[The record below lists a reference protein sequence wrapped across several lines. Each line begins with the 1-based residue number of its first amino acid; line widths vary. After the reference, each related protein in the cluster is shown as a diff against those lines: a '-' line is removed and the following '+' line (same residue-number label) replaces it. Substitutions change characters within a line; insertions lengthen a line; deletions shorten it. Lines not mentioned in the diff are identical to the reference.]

1 VPVDTGTGPARFEEI
16 TVDLQ
21 LAGKTALVTGA
32 TAGIGLAIAKTL
44 AREGVAVTV
53 TGRDPKKLQAAA
65 AEIAADAPAGAVA
78 TVVADLGSADGAAAV
93 IDAQPDT
100 DILINNLGYYEA
112 KAFADITDDD
122 WLRMFDVNVMSGV
135 RLSRHYFPRMLK
147 RNWGRVI
154 FMSSEVGA
162 FTPPD
167 MVHYGVSKSAQL
179 AVSRGMAEL
188 TKGTGV
194 TVNSVLPSATRSD
207 GIVEYLRQTAPR
219 PGMTDAEIEAH
230 FFRTYRPSSLIAR
243 MIEADE
249 IAAMVALLAS
259 PLGAASNGAAV
270 RVEGGTFR
278 SIL

>member
-1 VPVDTGTGPARFEEI
+1 M
-16 TVDLQ
+16 DLQ
-21 LAGKTALVTGA
+21 LKGKTAIITAA
-32 TAGIGLAIAKTL
+32 TAGIGLAIARTL
-44 AREGVAVTV
+44 AKEGVDVTI
-53 TGRDPKKLQAAA
+53 TGREPVKL
-65 AEIAADAPAGAVA
+65 AEAVSRLEASAPDVKIHGFLGDLSTAQGAEALIAHMPH
-78 TVVADLGSADGAAAV
+78 
-93 IDAQPDT
+93 T

-112 KAFADITDDD
+112 QPFAEITDEE
-122 WLRMFDVNVMSGV
+122 WWRMLDVNVMSGI
-135 RLSRHYFPRMLK
+135 RLSRHYFPTMLK
-147 RNWGRVI
+147 KNWGRVI

-194 TVNSVLPSATRSD
+194 TVNSVLPSATRSE
-207 GIVEYLRQTAPR
+207 GIMDYLRKTAPEA
-219 PGMTDAEIEAH
+219 GMTDQQIEAH
-230 FFRTYRPSSLIAR
+230 FFETYRPSSLIAR

>member
-1 VPVDTGTGPARFEEI
+1 M
-16 TVDLQ
+16 DLQ
-21 LAGKTALVTGA
+21 LNGKTAIVTGA
-32 TAGIGLAIAKTL
+32 TAGIGLAIARTL
-44 AREGVAVTV
+44 ASEGAAVTI
-53 TGRDPKKLQAAA
+53 TGRSRDKLDAAV
-65 AEIAADAPAGAVA
+65 AEIAAAAP
-78 TVVADLGSADGAAAV
+78 GSRITAIVSDQSNAQGAAQLIA
-93 IDAQPDT
+93 AQPDT

-112 KAFADITDDD
+112 KPFAEISDED
-122 WLRMFDVNVMSGV
+122 WLRMLDINVMSGV
-135 RLSRHYFPRMLK
+135 RLSRHYFPRMLEK
-147 RNWGRVI
+147 NWGRVI
-154 FMSSEVGA
+154 FVSSEVGA

-194 TVNSVLPSATRSD
+194 TVNSVLPAATRSE

-219 PGMTDAEIEAH
+219 PGMSDAEIESH
-230 FFRTYRPSSLIAR
+230 FFQTYRPSSLIAR
-243 MIEADE
+243 MIESDE

>member
-1 VPVDTGTGPARFEEI
+1 M
-16 TVDLQ
+16 DLQ
-21 LAGKTALVTGA
+21 LNNKTAIVTAA
-32 TAGIGLAIAKTL
+32 TAGIGLAIARTL
-44 AREGVAVTV
+44 AKEGVEVTITGRDAVKLDEAINAIREQAPEARVHGVLADVSRVEGVAQ
-53 TGRDPKKLQAAA
+53 L
-65 AEIAADAPAGAVA
+65 IAQRPH
-78 TVVADLGSADGAAAV
+78 
-93 IDAQPDT
+93 T
-100 DILINNLGYYEA
+100 DILVNNLGFYEA
-112 KAFADITDDD
+112 KPFAEISDEA
-122 WLRMFDVNVMSGV
+122 WLTMLDVNVMSGV
-135 RLSRHYFPRMLK
+135 RLSRHYFPAMLT

-154 FMSSEVGA
+154 FISSEVGA

-194 TVNSVLPSATRSD
+194 TVNSVLPSATRSE
-207 GIVEYLRQTAPR
+207 GIMDYLRQTAPR
-219 PGMTDAEIEAH
+219 PGMDDSDIEAH
-230 FFRTYRPSSLIAR
+230 FFQSYRPSSLLAR
-243 MIEADE
+243 MIDADE

>member
-1 VPVDTGTGPARFEEI
+1 M
-16 TVDLQ
+16 DLK
-21 LAGKTALVTGA
+21 LKDKTALVTGA
-32 TAGIGLAIAKTL
+32 TAGIGLAIAKRL
-44 AREGVAVTV
+44 AQEGAAVTI
-53 TGRDPKKLQAAA
+53 TGRQAGKLEAAVRQIRAAA
-65 AEIAADAPAGAVA
+65 PGAMVDAVS
-78 TVVADLGSADGAAAV
+78 ADLGTARGAA
-93 IDAQPDT
+93 QLTEQLHDT
-100 DILINNLGYYEA
+100 DILVNNLGFYEA
-112 KAFADITDDD
+112 KPFAEITDDD
-122 WLRMFDVNVMSGV
+122 WFRMIELNVMSGI
-135 RLSRHYFPRMLK
+135 RLSRHYFPRMLA

-154 FMSSEVGA
+154 FISSEVGA

-179 AVSRGMAEL
+179 AVARGLAEL
-188 TKGTGV
+188 TKGSDV
-194 TVNSVLPSATRSD
+194 TVNSVLPAATRSE

-230 FFRTYRPSSLIAR
+230 FFKTHRPSSLLGR

-270 RVEGGTFR
+270 RVEGGSYR

>member
-1 VPVDTGTGPARFEEI
+1 M
-16 TVDLQ
+16 DLQ
-21 LAGKTALVTGA
+21 LKGKTAIVTGA
-32 TAGIGLAIAKTL
+32 TAGIGLAIAGTL
-44 AREGVAVTV
+44 AREGAQVTI
-53 TGRDPKKLQAAA
+53 TGRSQDKLDAAA
-65 AEIAADAPAGAVA
+65 TKIGADSTNRRVRTILADLAHAGGATALIEAQADA
-78 TVVADLGSADGAAAV
+78 
-93 IDAQPDT
+93 

-112 KAFADITDDD
+112 KAFADIGDDD

-135 RLSRHYFPRMLK
+135 RLSRHYFPRMLA

-154 FMSSEVGA
+154 FISSEVGA

-188 TKGTGV
+188 TKGSGV

-219 PGMTDAEIEAH
+219 AGMSDAQIEAH
-230 FFRTYRPSSLIAR
+230 FFETYRPSSLIAR

-259 PLGAASNGAAV
+259 PLGAATNGAAV
-270 RVEGGTFR
+270 RVEGGTVR

>member
-1 VPVDTGTGPARFEEI
+1 M
-16 TVDLQ
+16 DLQ
-21 LAGKTALVTGA
+21 LKGKTAIVTGS
-32 TAGIGLAIAKTL
+32 TAGIGFAIAKTL
-44 AREGVAVTV
+44 AREGAVVTLTGRSRQKLDEAVNKIGETEANALV
-53 TGRDPKKLQAAA
+53 TG
-65 AEIAADAPAGAVA
+65 
-78 TVVADLGSADGAAAV
+78 VVADVSTAEGASALIRAL
-93 IDAQPDT
+93 PDT
-100 DILINNLGYYEA
+100 DILVNNLGFYEA
-112 KAFADITDDD
+112 RPFAEISDEE
-122 WLRMFDVNVMSGV
+122 WMKMLDVNVLSGV
-135 RLSRHYFPRMLK
+135 RLSRHYFPRMLQ

-207 GIVEYLRQTAPR
+207 GIVDYLRQTAPR
-219 PGMTDAEIEAH
+219 PGMSDAEIEAH
-230 FFRTYRPSSLIAR
+230 FFETVRPSSLIAR

-249 IAAMVALLAS
+249 IASMVALLAS

-270 RVEGGTFR
+270 RVEGGTFK

>member
-1 VPVDTGTGPARFEEI
+1 M
-16 TVDLQ
+16 DLQ
-21 LAGKTALVTGA
+21 LNGKRALVTGA
-32 TAGIGLAIAKTL
+32 TAGIGLAIASTL
-44 AREGVAVTV
+44 AREGVAVTI
-53 TGRDPKKLQAAA
+53 TGRDREKLHNAVAKIAQAAPQA
-65 AEIAADAPAGAVA
+65 RVSAI
-78 TVVADLGSADGAAAV
+78 VADLANAEGAEALIKACT
-93 IDAQPDT
+93 DT
-100 DILINNLGYYEA
+100 DILINNLGFYEA
-112 KAFADITDDD
+112 TPFADITDEE
-122 WLRMFDVNVMSGV
+122 WLRMFNINVMSGV
-135 RLSRHYFPRMLK
+135 RLSRHYFPRMLA

-207 GIVEYLRQTAPR
+207 GIIDYLRQTAPE
-219 PGMTDAEIEAH
+219 PGMTDQQIEAH
-230 FFRTYRPSSLIAR
+230 FFQTYRPSSLIAR

>member
-1 VPVDTGTGPARFEEI
+1 M
-16 TVDLQ
+16 DLQ
-21 LAGKTALVTGA
+21 LTGKTALVTGA
-32 TAGIGLAIAKTL
+32 TAGIGLAIARTL
-44 AREGVAVTV
+44 AREGVAVTL
-53 TGRDPKKLQAAA
+53 TGRDPAKLQ
-65 AEIAADAPAGAVA
+65 GAVA
-78 TVVADLGSADGAAAV
+78 EITQAVPSAQVSTVVADLGCAEGAAALV
-93 IDAQPDT
+93 AAHPHT

-112 KAFADITDDD
+112 KAFADITDED
-122 WLRMFDVNVMSGV
+122 WLRMLDVNVMSGV
-135 RLSRHYFPRMLK
+135 RLSRHYFPRMLE

-219 PGMTDAEIEAH
+219 PGMTDAEIEAS
-230 FFRTYRPSSLIAR
+230 FFQTYRPSSLIAR

>member
-1 VPVDTGTGPARFEEI
+1 M
-16 TVDLQ
+16 DLQ

>member
-1 VPVDTGTGPARFEEI
+1 M
-16 TVDLQ
+16 DLQ
-21 LAGKTALVTGA
+21 LTGKAALVTGA
-32 TAGIGLAIAKTL
+32 TAGIGLAIARTL
-44 AREGVAVTV
+44 AREGVAVTLI
-53 TGRDPKKLQAAA
+53 GRDPGKLDSAAA
-65 AEIAADAPAGAVA
+65 QIAKDAPERHVA
-78 TVVADLGSADGAAAV
+78 TIVADLGSAEGAAAL
-93 IDAQPDT
+93 IAAQQDT

-112 KAFADITDDD
+112 KPFAEISDED
-122 WLRMFDVNVMSGV
+122 WLRMIEVNVMSGV
-135 RLSRHYFPRMLK
+135 RLSRHYFPRMLQ

-154 FMSSEVGA
+154 FVSSEVGA

-207 GIVEYLRQTAPR
+207 GIVEYLRKTAPR
-219 PGMTDAEIEAH
+219 PGMTDAEIEAR
-230 FFRTYRPSSLIAR
+230 FFQTYRPSSLIAR

>member
-1 VPVDTGTGPARFEEI
+1 M
-16 TVDLQ
+16 DLQ
-21 LAGKTALVTGA
+21 LNGKTAIVTGA
-32 TAGIGLAIAKTL
+32 TAGIGLAIARTL
-44 AREGVAVTV
+44 VSEGAAVTI
-53 TGRDPKKLQAAA
+53 TGRSRDKLDAAV
-65 AEIAADAPAGAVA
+65 AEIAAAAPGSRITAIVSDQSNAQGVA
-78 TVVADLGSADGAAAV
+78 QLIA
-93 IDAQPDT
+93 AQPDT

-112 KAFADITDDD
+112 KPFVEISDED
-122 WLRMFDVNVMSGV
+122 WLRMLDVNVMSGV
-135 RLSRHYFPRMLK
+135 RLSRHYFPRMLEK
-147 RNWGRVI
+147 NWGRVI
-154 FMSSEVGA
+154 FVSSEVGA

-188 TKGTGV
+188 TKGSGV
-194 TVNSVLPSATRSD
+194 TVNSVLPAATRSE

-219 PGMTDAEIEAH
+219 PGMSDAEIESH
-230 FFRTYRPSSLIAR
+230 FFQTYRPSSLIAR

>member
-1 VPVDTGTGPARFEEI
+1 M
-16 TVDLQ
+16 DLQ
-21 LAGKTALVTGA
+21 LNGKTAIVTAA
-32 TAGIGLAIAKTL
+32 TAGIGLAIARTL
-44 AREGVAVTV
+44 AKEGAEVTI
-53 TGRDPKKLQAAA
+53 TGRHQEKLAAA
-65 AEIAADAPAGAVA
+65 IDAIN
-78 TVVADLGSADGAAAV
+78 AAAPV
-93 IDAQPDT
+93 GKIQGFLADISTVEGAEALIAHQPDA
-100 DILINNLGYYEA
+100 DILVNNLGYYEA
-112 KAFADITDDD
+112 KHFADITDDE
-122 WLRMFDVNVMSGV
+122 WWRMLDVNVMSGV
-135 RLSRHYFPRMLK
+135 RLSRHYFPKMLDK
-147 RNWGRVI
+147 NWGRVI

-167 MVHYGVSKSAQL
+167 MIHYGVSKSAQL

-194 TVNSVLPSATRSD
+194 TVNSVLPSATRSE
-207 GIVEYLRQTAPR
+207 GIMEYLRHTAPE
-219 PGMTDAEIEAH
+219 PGMTDRQIEAH

-270 RVEGGTFR
+270 RVEGGTVR